1 MRPLLKKILSESLE
15 KSSELI
21 VNSILRNLKFDFER
35 KRYNSASEMM
45 DDYSGVMVRY
55 VNLNWMKFFEK
66 INPEEDDNPPL
77 FVKKGTSGKD
87 TYEWDDVEM
96 EMLYNF
102 IEKKIDEGFI
112 EDDIDSEEYVIIDND
127 FYVYFGVENFKIKL
141 SVYQNSK
148 NDIQVVAKDSRKFDI
163 QIMNIL
169 DDYGVDPREQL
180 YEIIKYSLLDKIE
193 YKLKDMGV
201 REKDNMIKFDKK

>member
-55 VNLNWMKFFEK
+55 VNLNWMKFFEE
-66 INPEEDDNPPL
+66 INPEEDDDPPL

-96 EMLYNF
+96 EMSYNF

-112 EDDIDSEEYVIIDND
+112 EDDIDNEEYIIVDND
-127 FYVYFGVENFKIKL
+127 FYAYFGVENFKIKL
-141 SVYQNSK
+141 VVYQDTN
-148 NDIQVVAKDSRKFDI
+148 NNIDVFAKDPRKSDI
-163 QIMNIL
+163 QIRNIL
-169 DDYGVDPREQL
+169 DIYGVEPGEQL
-180 YEIIKYSLLDKIE
+180 YEIIKYSLLDKIND
-193 YKLKDMGV
+193 KLKSMGV